1 MVMPNAVSS
10 SFRPVPRATSQ
21 RWVKAHRDYSFPF
34 ILTVGDL
41 QPRKNHLRLIQAFE
55 EILRTYP
62 NLPHHLVM
70 VGKETWYSDTV
81 RTAAQKSPAGR
92 RIHFT
97 GFVEDD
103 ELLRLYGACDLFVYP
118 SLYEGFGLPILEAM
132 ACGRAVACSNS
143 SAMPEV
149 ADSAALL
156 FDPNS
161 IPEMVRAMRDLLLD
175 AELRTRM
182 ERLGLHRATLFS
194 WEKTARKTL
203 DVYYEIAGRSRSR
216 TPSAKPVSSLAR
228 S

>member
-1 MVMPNAVSS
+1 M
-10 SFRPVPRATSQ
+10 
-21 RWVKAHRDYSFPF
+21 
-34 ILTVGDL
+34 
-41 QPRKNHLRLIQAFE
+41 
-55 EILRTYP
+55 
-62 NLPHHLVM
+62 
-70 VGKETWYSDTV
+70 
-81 RTAAQKSPAGR
+81 
-92 RIHFT
+92 
-97 GFVEDD
+97 EDD

-132 ACGRAVACSNS
+132 ACGRSVACSNS

-203 DVYYEIAGRSRSR
+203 DVYYEIAGRGRVR
-216 TPSAKPVSSLAR
+216 TPSAKPCFFSRPFMSSKFVRSFGSLSALFVCWFSVGNAGLRARLLERTPALQHQLADR
-228 S
+228 LEPRRRKPERVALQAAPGFTRPSEPRLQSGRRNSRILR